1 MAWRSWNAFLADID
15 DPLIRQNIEAL
26 VAKTRSAPDS
36 LDLAPGPSLWDAGYT
51 SIGIDEGERHRRCCS
66 VLASALILPSRAVDA
81 QAGRAAGWA

>member
-66 VLASALILPSRAVDA
+66 VLHLWGRGDSDECIDSQRLRAC
-81 QAGRAAGWA
+81 GH